1 MQISKISAAYFSP
14 TGTTQ
19 KIVDAIARGME
30 IANKK
35 TIDFTLPQ
43 GNPEQL
49 PAFNDELVILGAPVY
64 GGRLPGEAV
73 KRLSKLKGKNTPAV
87 VVVLY
92 GNREFED
99 ALLELKDL
107 AVNQGFIP
115 VAGAAFIGE
124 HSYSSPET
132 PIAVGRPDADD
143 IAKAEDFGKE
153 IIKKLDSIKEL
164 KDENSVK
171 VPGNT
176 PYKDINF
183 SSNDCAKSDM
193 DICTQC
199 STCVTVCPT
208 NAIADDDNY
217 TTNPELCIL
226 CAACVKACPENA
238 RYIDSERVKKA
249 SKWLTENF
257 KTPKQPEIFIQIK

>member
-1 MQISKISAAYFSP
+1 MQISKIVTAYFSP

-19 KIVDAIARGME
+19 KIVNAIVSGMD
-30 IANKK
+30 IANKEA
-35 TIDFTLPQ
+35 IDLTMAKQ
-43 GNPEQL
+43 KSGQL
-49 PAFNDELVILGAPVY
+49 PELSDELVILGAPVY

-153 IIKKLDSIKEL
+153 IIKKLDAIKKL
-164 KDENSVK
+164 KDEK
-171 VPGNT
+171 PLEVPGNK
-176 PYKDINF
+176 PYKDVNF
-183 SSNDCAKSDM
+183 SSTDSAKSDM

-199 STCVTVCPT
+199 STCITVCPT
-208 NAIADDDNY
+208 NAISDDDSY
-217 TTNPELCIL
+217 TTDPELCIL
-226 CAACVKACPENA
+226 CAACVKVCPEDA

-257 KTPKQPEIFIQIK
+257 TTPKQPEIFI